1 MACRW
6 NRLRQWLAQ
15 RVGNSLA
22 PWLLL
27 TAGVALAVQ
36 GLGARLPLDAWVYD
50 SGQALVRRAPPDDLR
65 IVAIDGASLQRVG
78 RWPWSRSTQAQL
90 VNAICAAQPLALGV
104 DIADTEPSAGDA
116 ELAPALRH
124 CGMAVLPV
132 LLEQAAPGANWH
144 ATLPVPELATAA
156 AALGRV
162 NVELGSDGAAR
173 GVMLQ
178 AGIGPVTWPLLVQ
191 QVLRLAGQLPA
202 AMTTPTGTT
211 APMPT
216 ATALPSDSPGGT
228 AYASSPTQP
237 HQQGKRLLNFWGPP
251 GSLPVIPA
259 WKVLDGQAALQL
271 HGKIVLLGA
280 TAAGLGDLLAV
291 PNAGNRLMPGVEV
304 LATVLLDMR
313 HGLLVRPISPWPQT
327 LLTLL
332 LALLPWLWLPRLQVG
347 VGLLASFAWVLALL
361 LGAALLP
368 GMASLWFAP
377 AGALVGALASHAL
390 WALASLRAAQRH
402 LDAQILRLDLG
413 LPPHNAAPLRRPSG
427 SASLEQRPL
436 LAPGAARRF
445 FMNAFKPW
453 QRLRLSQ
460 RIALIEQ
467 AQSRMQ
473 AVQQQREEALRFI
486 AHDVRVPLAAA
497 ADMLDGPPL
506 DAAEQ
511 ARLARQV
518 QRAHQLAEGF
528 LLLTRVETPQPLKLQ
543 SIELGGLLDQ
553 AADALDG
560 ALQRAGVKLRRQL
573 GDGPVWVLG
582 DFALL
587 ERAAVNLL
595 RNAVQHSATGAEVV
609 LGLVAAQGHARWWV
623 SDAGPGLD
631 AQQQA
636 QLFQRHMRLDT
647 QPSRTAGFGL
657 GLYFVRLV
665 AEKLGGSV
673 GVESAPGA
681 GATFWMRL
689 PLEPG

>member
-1 MACRW
+1 
-6 NRLRQWLAQ
+6 
-15 RVGNSLA
+15 
-22 PWLLL
+22 
-27 TAGVALAVQ
+27 
-36 GLGARLPLDAWVYD
+36 
-50 SGQALVRRAPPDDLR
+50 
-65 IVAIDGASLQRVG
+65 
-78 RWPWSRSTQAQL
+78 
-90 VNAICAAQPLALGV
+90 
-104 DIADTEPSAGDA
+104 
-116 ELAPALRH
+116 
-124 CGMAVLPV
+124 
-132 LLEQAAPGANWH
+132 
-144 ATLPVPELATAA
+144 
-156 AALGRV
+156 
-162 NVELGSDGAAR
+162 
-173 GVMLQ
+173 
-178 AGIGPVTWPLLVQ
+178 
-191 QVLRLAGQLPA
+191 
-202 AMTTPTGTT
+202 
-211 APMPT
+211 
-216 ATALPSDSPGGT
+216 
-228 AYASSPTQP
+228 
-237 HQQGKRLLNFWGPP
+237 
-251 GSLPVIPA
+251 
-259 WKVLDGQAALQL
+259 VLDGSAAAQL
-271 HGKIVLLGA
+271 HGKVVLLGA

-313 HGLLVRPISPWPQT
+313 HGLLVRPVSPWPQT

-347 VGLLASFAWVLALL
+347 VGLLASFAWVLVLL

-377 AGALVGALASHAL
+377 AGALAGALASHAL

-402 LDAQILRLDLG
+402 LDAQILRLDPGLQSQAFFSSPASG
-413 LPPHNAAPLRRPSG
+413 AVCLPPGAEENAPAGRQSADALQPLPRLP
-427 SASLEQRPL
+427 
-436 LAPGAARRF
+436 
-445 FMNAFKPW
+445 
-453 QRLRLSQ
+453 RLRLQQ

-467 AQSRMQ
+467 AQGRLHAM
-473 AVQQQREEALRFI
+473 QQQREEALRFI

-506 DAAEQ
+506 DATEQ

-553 AADALDG
+553 AADAME
-560 ALQRAGVKLRRQL
+560 ATLQRAGVTLQRQL
-573 GDGPVWVLG
+573 GDDPVWVLG

-587 ERAAVNLL
+587 ERATINLL
-595 RNAVQHSATGAEVV
+595 RNAVQHSATGAKVV

-665 AEKLGGSV
+665 AEKHGGSV
-673 GVESAPGA
+673 GVESARGE

-689 PLEPG
+689 PLEPAGA

>member
-1 MACRW
+1 MSR
-6 NRLRQWLAQ
+6 RLQRLMPWLRQ
-15 RVGNSLA
+15 RVGHSLA

-27 TAGVALAVQ
+27 TACAALVAQA
-36 GLGARLPLDAWVYD
+36 LGDRLPLDAWVYD

-78 RWPWSRSTQAQL
+78 RWPWPRSTQAQL
-90 VNAICAAQPLALGV
+90 VNAICAAQPLALGI

-116 ELAPALRH
+116 ELAAALRR
-124 CGMAVLPV
+124 CGRAVLPV
-132 LLEQAAPGANWH
+132 LLEQAAPGADWH
-144 ATLPVPELATAA
+144 ATLPVPALATAA

-178 AGIGPVTWPLLVQ
+178 AGIGHVTWPLLVQ
-191 QVLRLAGQLPA
+191 QTLRLAGQLPA
-202 AMTTPTGTT
+202 AMATAADATTPTE
-211 APMPT
+211 P
-216 ATALPSDSPGGT
+216 ALPGDSGSHT
-228 AYASSPTQP
+228 AHAPSPSQP
-237 HQQGKRLLNFWGPP
+237 HQQGMRLLNFWGPP
-251 GSLPVIPA
+251 GSLPSIPA
-259 WKVLDGQAALQL
+259 WQVLDGQADAQL
-271 HGKIVLLGA
+271 RGKIVLLGA

-347 VGLLASFAWVLALL
+347 AGLLASFAWVLALL

-377 AGALVGALASHAL
+377 AGALMGALASHAL

-402 LDAQILRLDLG
+402 LDTQILRLDLG
-413 LPPHNAAPLRRPSG
+413 LPPHESQARPFHAPPTLSG
-427 SASLEQRPL
+427 GVTHGGGSVEAVEPM
-436 LAPGAARRF
+436 P
-445 FMNAFKPW
+445 
-453 QRLRLSQ
+453 RLRLSQ

-506 DAAEQ
+506 EAAEQ

-553 AADALDG
+553 AADAMEA
-560 ALQRAGVKLRRQL
+560 ALQRASVKLRRQL

-609 LGLVAAQGHARWWV
+609 LGLDVAQGHARWWV

-647 QPSRTAGFGL
+647 QPSRTSGFGL

-665 AEKLGGSV
+665 AEKHGGKV
-673 GVESAPGA
+673 GVQSMPGA

-689 PLEPG
+689 PLEPAESAA